1 MRLPKVPD
9 TSPHSRVPAPEVAI
23 HSDGD
28 MNVTSA
34 EQDRS
39 ARHWILR
46 ELQQASLTA
55 AVSPYGLR
63 GLHTQFLE
71 YFQFTPK

>member
-1 MRLPKVPD
+1 MPP
-9 TSPHSRVPAPEVAI
+9 TPHSRVPASEVAI

-28 MNVTSA
+28 LNVTSA

-39 ARHWILR
+39 AHHRILR
-46 ELQQASLTA
+46 ELQQASQTA
-55 AVSPYGLR
+55 VVSPYRLG